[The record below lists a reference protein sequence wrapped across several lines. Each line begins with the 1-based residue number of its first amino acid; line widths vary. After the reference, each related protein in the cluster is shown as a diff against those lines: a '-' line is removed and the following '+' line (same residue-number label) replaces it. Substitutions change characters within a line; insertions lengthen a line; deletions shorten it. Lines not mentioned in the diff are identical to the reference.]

1 MKYFKELIKGC
12 NNFNSKIITKECLNT
27 KIINISY
34 NSKLVKKYYLFVA
47 IKGVKDDGHKY
58 IEDAI
63 ENNAKII
70 IYDYYTD
77 KKTKKKIKELK
88 KKYDRVFFLSS
99 KNPRE
104 TLAYMSAKLFNEP
117 TKKINTIGI
126 TGTNGKTTT
135 TYLLK
140 SVLEKNKNKTTLI
153 GTIKNMIGYSEIKTN
168 LTTPE
173 SIDLE
178 NIFYKSLKKNVSHI
192 VMEASSQALAMD
204 RCDYLNFDTAIF
216 TNITEDHLDY
226 HKNMENYLKAKLKL
240 FDLLKKSSKKKKL
253 AIVNI
258 DTNYF
263 NKISNYI
270 KKLNIKMITYGLDKK
285 ADYYGKILSLNSK
298 STEYDFYAKG
308 KFISKV
314 KLSMLGK
321 FNILNSLSVLAY
333 ACEYKLD
340 IKKAIKSISKVQV
353 AGRFEIVTNE
363 KHRFIV
369 AVDYSHT
376 PDSLK
381 NILIEAKKLNPNR
394 VIVVF
399 GCGGDRDRKK
409 RPIMAKITAKY
420 SDVSILTTDNQRTES
435 IEQIMS
441 DIEAGFDGLNFNY
454 KKIIDRREAIK
465 EAIKEAKENDIVII
479 AGKGHETYQIF
490 PDKTIDFDDRKVA
503 KEFLKEIDK

>member
-1 MKYFKELIKGC
+1 
-12 NNFNSKIITKECLNT
+12 
-27 KIINISY
+27 
-34 NSKLVKKYYLFVA
+34 
-47 IKGVKDDGHKY
+47 
-58 IEDAI
+58 
-63 ENNAKII
+63 
-70 IYDYYTD
+70 
-77 KKTKKKIKELK
+77 
-88 KKYDRVFFLSS
+88 
-99 KNPRE
+99 
-104 TLAYMSAKLFNEP
+104 MSAKLFDEP
-117 TKKINTIGI
+117 TKKIKTIGI

-135 TYLLK
+135 SYLLK
-140 SVLEKNKNKTTLI
+140 SVLESNKNKTTLI
-153 GTIKNMIGYSEIKTN
+153 GTIKNMIGKSEIKTN

-178 NIFYKSLKKNVSHI
+178 NIFNKSLKKNISHI
-192 VMEASSQALAMD
+192 VMETSSQALAMN
-204 RCDYLNFDTAIF
+204 RCDYLKFDAAIF

-226 HKNMENYLKAKLKL
+226 HKTMKNYLKAKLKL
-240 FDLLKKSSKKKKL
+240 FDFLKESCKKKKL

-258 DTNYF
+258 DTDCF
-263 NKISNYI
+263 KEISNHI
-270 KKLNIKMITYGLDKK
+270 KKLNLKMITYGLNEK
-285 ADYYGKILSLNSK
+285 ADYYGKIISLNSK
-298 STEYDFYAKG
+298 STEYEFYAKG

-333 ACEYKLD
+333 ACEYELD
-340 IKKAIKSISKVQV
+340 IKKAIKSINKVQV

-363 KHRFIV
+363 KHPFIV

-376 PDSLK
+376 PDSLE

-420 SDVSILTTDNQRTES
+420 SDISILTTDNQRTES

-441 DIEAGFDGLNFNY
+441 DIESGFEGLNFNY

-490 PDKTIDFDDRKVA
+490 PDRTIEFDDRKVA
-503 KEFLKEIDK
+503 REFLNELFNK